1 MHVSDSQ
8 VCVFFYATLQFF
20 WRGFVLT
27 YGRKCRLTVWS
38 VKELQWLKMLKI
50 ENTWQCTIFL
60 FISSTHLWLKTY
72 KHASSISKFPRH
84 MWWHYNKL
92 FANSS
97 RVNRLWWV
105 LSWSILWA
113 LCRYL
118 TSLIS
123 PMLCRWGTTDD
134 LGDFNH
140 PLQSSRRA
148 FCVPGFFFFACLFL
162 LSWTIST
169 TLILAQHHYG
179 DPRLVCW
186 SWTITIVL
194 IPDCVSHIH
203 IFIWPFKLSMT
214 VTKNKFCNFT
224 NWLLIRNELITT
236 ELTLHEKWI
245 SSI

>member
-1 MHVSDSQ
+1 MLPCSFSGEVLCWHMAESVVSQCGLWKNCSD
-8 VCVFFYATLQFF
+8 
-20 WRGFVLT
+20 W
-27 YGRKCRLTVWS
+27 KCWKLRTHDNAPS
-38 VKELQWLKMLKI
+38 F
-50 ENTWQCTIFL
+50 FL
-60 FISSTHLWLKTY
+60 FPLHIFDWKHTNTHLPSPNFQGTCGDII
-72 KHASSISKFPRH
+72 ISFLQTAAGWTDCGGCCLGVSFGLCADTSPHWYHQCSVDGEPLMIWGILIIRC
-84 MWWHYNKL
+84 
-92 FANSS
+92 
-97 RVNRLWWV
+97 RVV
-105 LSWSILWA
+105 EEPFV
-113 LCRYL
+113 C
-118 TSLIS
+118 
-123 PMLCRWGTTDD
+123 
-134 LGDFNH
+134 LG
-140 PLQSSRRA
+140 
-148 FCVPGFFFFACLFL
+148 FFFACLFL